1 MVVGVRWPRVGRFG
15 DRQRDERAMK
25 LGFSG
30 CGLIMILLGFSAH
43 RLGLVMVL
51 TL

>member
-1 MVVGVRWPRVGRFG
+1 MVVGVRWLRVGRFG
-15 DRQRDERAMK
+15 DKQRDERVMK

-30 CGLIMILLGFSAH
+30 CGLIMILLGFGAYG
-43 RLGLVMVL
+43 LGLVMVL